1 MSNSNLAVWH
11 ANRRYLPLY
20 SYHHKGEIKLNLWL
34 LLHKWFMFFCY
45 SRLVLESLLK
55 LLVFLIRVNLFL
67 FFSLI
72 FENLFFSR
80 SSRQGS
86 NKSDRRTGDP
96 DLEKVVMAQ
105 KFIRKIKGKMSKGKG
120 TPGFQWQ
127 RPNAIPERIPPA
139 WACQAPRRSPSS
151 WSSPPWWPSPQA
163 SMRSPWGTFPSSG
176 LSVRTSPRRQLPQ
189 GVSSRWSW
197 WRTWGH
203 SWWNTSRWCLFV
215 PSSAAYQRSARVV
228 FSIPRREWEFL
239 RFNLVHR
246 DETENSWRLLSGFET
261 RQRKNF
267 LQSRASRRDRDLL
280 S

>member
-55 LLVFLIRVNLFL
+55 LLVFLIRVNVFL

-72 FENLFFSR
+72 FENLFFNR

-215 PSSAAYQRSARVV
+215 PSSAPYTVGTCTLPLRPDDDQHIMPMRVTYVNLFVTNHHFFELPPSADNVT
-228 FSIPRREWEFL
+228 L
-239 RFNLVHR
+239 LYHLLV
-246 DETENSWRLLSGFET
+246 T
-261 RQRKNF
+261 
-267 LQSRASRRDRDLL
+267 
-280 S
+280 